1 MNQMFDYFC
10 RNYNITI
17 LDSTKRVERNDDVK
31 LFTDHVDKNVF
42 KSAISTE
49 PLYTVT
55 IPESKLTFLS
65 KIDKTFFNNVEHIA
79 QRRMFDA
86 WINQQEAEKE
96 LRAKYPAVQQ
106 AYEAYSTLL
115 SLCNQNNTPKLNTD
129 LD

>member
-1 MNQMFDYFC
+1 MFDYFC
-10 RNYNITI
+10 RNYTITI
-17 LDSTKRVERNDDVK
+17 LDMSKRVVRNDDPK
-31 LFTDHVDKNVF
+31 LFVDHLDKNIF
-42 KSAISTE
+42 KSSISTE

-55 IPESKLTFLS
+55 IPESKLSFLS
-65 KIDKTFFNNVEHIA
+65 KLDKTFFNNVEHMA

-115 SLCNQNNTPKLNTD
+115 SLCNQNNNPKLKTEFD
-129 LD
+129 